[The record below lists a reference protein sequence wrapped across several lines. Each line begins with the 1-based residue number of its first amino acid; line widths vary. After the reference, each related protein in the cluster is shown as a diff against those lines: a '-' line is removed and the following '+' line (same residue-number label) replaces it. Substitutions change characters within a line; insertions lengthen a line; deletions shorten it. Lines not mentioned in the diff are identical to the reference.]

1 MTENR
6 VEVCLAPDEDSG
18 GEPTAVED
26 ELRSLVRWLRTDESL
41 AHGLVSRLEARRPAG
56 GDEMGAALDVVAL
69 VLGSGL
75 SAGAL
80 AVSVLQWRDAR
91 RSSRPLV
98 VRRGAWEVRIP
109 PGRPAD
115 EETLARLVALLE
127 AADAVD
133 GNRAGDGGEPDGSGE
148 GR

>member
-1 MTENR
+1 MTETR
-6 VEVCLAPDEDSG
+6 VEVRIAPREDESG
-18 GEPTAVED
+18 ETTAVED

-41 AHGLVSRLEARRPAG
+41 VHGLVAQLEAQRPPG
-56 GDEMGAALDVVAL
+56 EGEMGGALDVVAL

-91 RSSRPLV
+91 RTSRPLV
-98 VRRGAWEVRIP
+98 VKRGAWEVHIP

-115 EETLARLVALLE
+115 EDTFDRLVALLE
-127 AADAVD
+127 ATDTRD
-133 GNRAGDGGEPDGSGE
+133 GNRAGNGGDPDGAGE